1 MAGNKN
7 EQTGFFRGIYEF
19 EDPSGNLLAAK
30 IPHSGSADLYDGT
43 VLIVRPNQC
52 CIFVYK
58 GEIAE
63 LFADGTHELK
73 TGNTPLITKLMN
85 AKLGFK
91 SPLRCELWFFSGSV
105 FSSRRWGTPRPIVH
119 QFKDAGAIPLRGH
132 GQFNLVVKHPNKLLR
147 TLIGT
152 RSSYDITEAEELVQG
167 QIAESFPEALA
178 GIDRL
183 EDLGKASEKVSQ
195 KLTRLANDMISRFG
209 LNIIDLQVFAI
220 TPPDEVLKAMN
231 EKAAMNVIGDK
242 REYLLY
248 QAANSLT
255 QKGGGAH
262 GNDQLQMMMGLMLG
276 KGLMVSP
283 EQAPHTSYSPALV
296 ASCPKCS
303 QKLHPGGKF
312 CANCGAQL

>member
-1 MAGNKN
+1 VSKKN
-7 EQTGFFRGIYEF
+7 DQTNFFRGIYEF

-30 IPHSGSADLYDGT
+30 IPSEGTADLYDGT
-43 VLIVRPNQC
+43 VVIVRPSQC
-52 CIFVYK
+52 AIFVYK

-73 TGNTPLITKLMN
+73 TGNIPLLTKLMN

-91 SPLRCELWFFSGSV
+91 SPIRCELWFFSGSV
-105 FSSRRWGTPRPIVH
+105 FAARRWGTPRPIVH

-147 TLIGT
+147 TLIGS
-152 RSSYDITEAEELVQG
+152 RSTYDITEAEELVQG

-178 GIDRL
+178 GIERL
-183 EDLGKASEKVSQ
+183 EDLGKANERVSQ
-195 KLTRLANDMISRFG
+195 KIAALTNEKVARFG
-209 LNIIDLQVFAI
+209 LNIIDLQVFSV

-255 QKGGGAH
+255 QKGGSSH

-276 KGLMVSP
+276 KGLLTSQ
-283 EQAPHTSYSPALV
+283 EDAPSMSYTPAV
-296 ASCPKCS
+296 TAACPKCA
-303 QKLHPGGKF
+303 QRVRAGNKF
-312 CANCGAQL
+312 CANCGEQL